1 MPLSPPPAG
10 PVAAHSARP
19 VRSYMRRQGRLT
31 PGQRHALEQLWP
43 RFGVDV
49 GTPCAGDVLDLG
61 ALFGREAPRVLEI
74 GFGNGESLAEMAALQ
89 PEQDYLG
96 IEVHRPGVGHLLYEL
111 EHRGLNNVRIVAH
124 DGVEVIRHLLADA
137 SLDRVQ
143 LFFPD
148 PWPKTRHHKRRIV
161 QPDFVQRLRRKLKPG
176 GVLHLAT
183 DWSPY
188 AEHMLGVLRKAEGW
202 RNLAQH
208 DYVPRP
214 LMRPRT
220 RFEER
225 GRCRGHVVHDLMFE
239 RCE

>member
-1 MPLSPPPAG
+1 MPL
-10 PVAAHSARP
+10 ARQ
-19 VRSYMRRQGRLT
+19 VRSYVRRQGRLT
-31 PGQRHALEQLWP
+31 SGQRHALEQLWP
-43 RFGVDV
+43 CFGVDV
-49 GTPCAGDVLDLG
+49 GNGGKPCAGDVLDLD
-61 ALFGREAPRVLEI
+61 ALFGRQAPRVLEI

-111 EHRGLNNVRIVAH
+111 EHRGLNNVRVVAH
-124 DGVEVIRHLLADA
+124 DAVEVIRYLLANA

-161 QPDFVQRLRRKLKPG
+161 QSDFVHRLRYTLKPG
-176 GVLHLAT
+176 GVFHLAT
-183 DWSPY
+183 DWPPY
-188 AEHMLGVLRKAEGW
+188 AEHMLAVLRKAEGW

-214 LMRPRT
+214 LLRPCT

-225 GRCRGHVVHDLMFE
+225 GQRRGYVVHDLMFE
-239 RCE
+239 RCDG